1 MEYHRVLQNGYH
13 PGAAIDAVQFVM
25 QVMDENIAI
34 GRFVERDVMLHQ
46 WQLYTKAL
54 SGLEF
59 HYLRSNVVS
68 TTEQSIVTSYASY
81 KHVVTR
87 DTLEVMFPEAMRR
100 YPRITT
106 VARCL
111 GACSMAKDTST
122 STLTP
127 RRTAWCRL
135 TLSSTSSRSLRI
147 CCRIRASSVPFSKEL
162 AFRRNAGLP
171 RRA

>member
-34 GRFVERDVMLHQ
+34 GRFAERDVMLHQ

-59 HYLRSNVVS
+59 HYPRSNVVS

-87 DTLEVMFPEAMRR
+87 DTLETILEEKAELPQETLPWGDEEYRQPSPAG
-100 YPRITT
+100 T
-106 VARCL
+106 
-111 GACSMAKDTST
+111 SM
-122 STLTP
+122 
-127 RRTAWCRL
+127 
-135 TLSSTSSRSLRI
+135 
-147 CCRIRASSVPFSKEL
+147 V
-162 AFRRNAGLP
+162 
-171 RRA
+171 

>member
-34 GRFVERDVMLHQ
+34 GRFAERDVMLHQ

-59 HYLRSNVVS
+59 HYPRSNVVS

-106 VARCL
+106 VARSSHF
-111 GACSMAKDTST
+111 GGMRACHDERRVEAARHDDGVDETILEEKAELPQETLPWGDEEYRQPSPAGTSM
-122 STLTP
+122 
-127 RRTAWCRL
+127 
-135 TLSSTSSRSLRI
+135 
-147 CCRIRASSVPFSKEL
+147 V
-162 AFRRNAGLP
+162 
-171 RRA
+171 